1 MMIDIQEQEQSDFIR
16 QLKTTILFNTK
27 PTTMSFD
34 EWRSI
39 VTIGYVGMVGD
50 LFHTGHLN
58 ILQLANVYCQ
68 LVVVGVLT
76 DDATRSYKRTPIIN
90 YEERSRIIKHSEM
103 SDIVIAQK
111 TLSYRENLTLVRPNY
126 LFHGKDWRKGVQ
138 AKIRKEALETM
149 KPFRGVLIE
158 PDPYDGIST
167 TELLHRIKEHR

>member
-1 MMIDIQEQEQSDFIR
+1 MMKETPEQHRAVFIK
-16 QLKTTILFNTK
+16 QLKSTRLFNTK

-39 VTIGYVGMVGD
+39 VKIGYVGMVGD
-50 LFHTGHLN
+50 LFHAGHLN

-76 DDATRSYKRTPIIN
+76 DDATSSYKRRPIIN
-90 YEERSRIIKHSEM
+90 YEERSRIINHCEM
-103 SDIVIAQK
+103 SDLVIAQK
-111 TLSYRENLTLVRPNY
+111 TLSYRDNLTLVRPNY

-138 AKIRKEALETM
+138 TSIRKEAIETM

-158 PDPYDGIST
+158 PDPYEGVST
-167 TELLHRIKEHR
+167 TEIIHHIKVHL

>member
-1 MMIDIQEQEQSDFIR
+1 MLIDIQVQEQSDFIR
-16 QLKTTILFNTK
+16 ELKSTRLFNTK

-39 VTIGYVGMVGD
+39 VKIGYVGMVGD
-50 LFHTGHLN
+50 LFHAGHLN

-76 DDATRSYKRTPIIN
+76 DDATSSYKRTPIIN
-90 YEERSRIIKHSEM
+90 YEERSRIINNCEM

-111 TLSYRENLTLVRPNY
+111 TLSYSDNLNLVRPNY

-138 AKIRKEALETM
+138 TSIRKEAIETM

-158 PDPYDGIST
+158 SDPYEGVST
-167 TELLHRIKEHR
+167 TEIIHHIKVR